1 MGAQSFLGDFQ
12 GFLGILEGSCFEKF
26 DDSLFVGGNSGD
38 LINDLPD
45 EFNSFGEV
53 SLLGGL
59 LGSVGLFA
67 LGFVLGDD
75 VSFVFADG
83 NDGRMGFNHRLII
96 ILIYSIN

>member
-1 MGAQSFLGDFQ
+1 MGAQSFFRDLQ
-12 GFLGILEGSCFEKF
+12 GFFGILEGSCFEKF
-26 DDSLFVGGNSGD
+26 DDSLFIGGNTGD
-38 LINDLPD
+38 LIDNLPD
-45 EFNSFGEV
+45 EFDSFGEV

-67 LGFVLGDD
+67 LGFILGDD